1 MTFGTITAVAAA
13 GLSALG
19 RESLALGYRMHYIGD
34 WGGGWWIARVLIMV
48 IFWVA
53 VIALIVWAVRSFA
66 GQKQQQQQQQYRTPL
81 DIARE
86 RLAKGEISH
95 EEFESIKRELM

>member
-1 MTFGTITAVAAA
+1 MSLGTIVPAVAAT
-13 GLSALG
+13 GLAALG
-19 RESLALGYRMHYIGD
+19 RVTMTFTYQMGHMDD
-34 WGGGWWIARVLIMV
+34 WGPGWWIAMSFMMV

-66 GQKQQQQQQQYRTPL
+66 GPQQSQQQHRTPL

-86 RLAKGEISH
+86 RLAKGEIS
-95 EEFESIKRELM
+95 EEDFERIKRQLM